1 MLRRRKEETP
11 RGVAGSLLTRLLGRV
26 PGVSGC
32 VGEGSRPHS
41 INKLIKL
48 PPTSGSS
55 RSTATTAMLTCGKF
69 RNEKRASGNQRMF
82 PG

>member
-11 RGVAGSLLTRLLGRV
+11 RGGRRVSPYSVTRTG

-32 VGEGSRPHS
+32 WGFGSRPHS

-48 PPTSGSS
+48 PPPQGSS
-55 RSTATTAMLTCGKF
+55 RSTANSAMLT
-69 RNEKRASGNQRMF
+69 
-82 PG
+82 